1 MESHRKSILKAIS
14 WRVLGSL
21 GTFVIGWAITGSAVI
36 GASISAV
43 EFFLKIVLFYGHER
57 LWSRVK

>member
-1 MESHRKSILKAIS
+1 MDSHRKSILKALS
-14 WRVLGSL
+14 WRLLGSL
-21 GTFVIGWAITGSAVI
+21 GTFLIGWAVTGSAVM

-43 EFFLKIVLFYGHER
+43 EFILKIVMFYVHER

>member
-1 MESHRKSILKAIS
+1 MDSHRKSFLKAVS

-43 EFFLKIVLFYGHER
+43 EFFLKIVLFYAHER